1 MATIIFDFDGTI
13 ADSFDYVANFLAEEA
28 GIEQLSVEQRNNLK
42 GHSMIAM
49 ARQLGFRW
57 WQAPWLFFKGR
68 SEMRKTIK
76 RLNTFAGMPELI
88 RKLHAEG
95 HELFVLSTNSVRN
108 VRFFLHRHKMYKHFL
123 QIYGGVGVFGKGPA
137 LRQLLRDQNL
147 DIEQAVYVGDE
158 LRDVEAAQSI
168 GLRAIA
174 VSWGFADRQNLK
186 DAKPTGL
193 ADTPAELLRILEEI

>member
-1 MATIIFDFDGTI
+1 MAVIIFDFDGTI
-13 ADSFDYVANFLAEEA
+13 ADSFDYVADFLAGEA
-28 GIEQLSVEQRNNLK
+28 GEKKLDPEAREALK
-42 GHSMIAM
+42 GLSMVAM
-49 ARQLGFRW
+49 ARKLGLKW
-57 WQAPWLFFKGR
+57 WQAPWLFFRGR

-76 RLNTFAGMPELI
+76 RLNSFAGIPELI

-95 HELFVLSTNSVRN
+95 HELFVLSTNSVSN
-108 VRFFLHRHKMYKHFL
+108 VRYFLHRHKMYRHFL

-137 LRQLLRDQNL
+137 LKQLLEDQKFET
-147 DIEQAVYVGDE
+147 DQAVYVGDE

-174 VSWGFADRQNLK
+174 VSWGFANRHDLK

-193 ADTPAELLRILEEI
+193 ADTPAELMRILEEI